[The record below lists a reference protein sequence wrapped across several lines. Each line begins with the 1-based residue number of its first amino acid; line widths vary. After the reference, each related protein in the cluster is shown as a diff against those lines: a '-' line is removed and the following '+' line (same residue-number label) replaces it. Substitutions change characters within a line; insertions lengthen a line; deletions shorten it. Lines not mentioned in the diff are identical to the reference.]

1 MHAKALEIAWHDDSP
16 IWSVDISCD
25 NRVVTASGDKVAR
38 LWRFHPNPHSALAS
52 FVSKPG
58 DANSPSEGSGHQEP
72 IPGRS
77 PKTSSNLTPSRLSSK
92 FSKITSIKLDAT
104 LVEWLCDLRA
114 HATTINI
121 ARFSPDGLCVATAA
135 DHGEIVIWRLS
146 LSPVEVSPLFAVA
159 HDDDAPKER
168 WQIDV
173 TLRGHLQDVLD
184 LAWSYDSSKLVSASV
199 DNTVMIWDLRNPSKT
214 PFTLRKHSNFVQGI
228 AIDPLSRLVASMG
241 NDRSLRIFTSNSTTW
256 CQVTSVNSLGPDS
269 RLFLDDSQFNN
280 FFRRL
285 SWSPDGSVLACP
297 SGIHLPKEPKRRL
310 FAVHIFARN
319 QWAAPVIQC
328 GGLLTPACAVRFSPV
343 LYHLRNP
350 SEPTPPPTSPTNVAS
365 KSPQAP
371 FRLFTYRM
379 IFAVAC
385 AHIILF
391 YDTEHLMRPFATV
404 EGLHCAEH
412 TDIAWSADGRTLLVS
427 AVDGYISVISF
438 SEEEL
443 GQPLSQSEMPP
454 WLNRDEEVLI
464 KSSSEQ
470 KGQKVAFT
478 VVQASVV
485 RPKQTGPPV
494 ASQSIAPEAD
504 AATITPLPAVPLSGN
519 ATMVTEISTP
529 CRQGFLTISNP
540 STVLNKQDSPSRPAV
555 VREAEKASAG
565 PAQPATQ
572 TADHN
577 FVSTTEASVY
587 PNALNLKSQQEPN
600 SADLVKPVAPKGS
613 AGESIPR
620 SVHHSALATNRRP
633 EEDTESL
640 AGVAVLP
647 SSANLQVSNSTH
659 AKLTAVEVMD
669 VDSQTSPSEA
679 EEVVFVREKIKTKL
693 SRLESPEG
701 SIVEPSPAK
710 RQKVTPRNASKR
722 HGKSKVQTKFCF
734 LPTANNTTAVV
745 GLAVTPE
752 VTTKQSSYSNSSSQ
766 EEALNTTKVDDSRC
780 QSLSLSAD
788 VDVEM
793 TPRTLP

>member
-1 MHAKALEIAWHDDSP
+1 MSR
-16 IWSVDISCD
+16 D

-38 LWRFHPNPHSALAS
+38 LWRFHPNPHSALSS
-52 FVSKPG
+52 FVSTPG
-58 DANSPSEGSGHQEP
+58 DTNSPSEDSGHQES

-77 PKTSSNLTPSRLSSK
+77 PKTSANPTPSRQSSK

-146 LSPVEVSPLFAVA
+146 LSPIELSPLSAAA

-199 DNTVMIWDLRNPSKT
+199 DNNVMIWDLRNPSKA
-214 PFTLRKHSNFVQGI
+214 PVALRNHSNFVQGI

-256 CQVTSVNSLGPDS
+256 CQVTSVNSLGSDS
-269 RLFLDDSQFNN
+269 KLFLDDSQFNS

-297 SGIHLPKEPKRRL
+297 SGIHLPREPKRRL

-319 QWAAPVIQC
+319 QWASPVIQC

-350 SEPTPPPTSPTNVAS
+350 SKPTPPPNSPTTVAS

-371 FRLFTYRM
+371 FRSFSYRM
-379 IFAVAC
+379 VFAVAC

-391 YDTEHLMRPFATV
+391 YDTEHLVRPFATV

-427 AVDGYISVISF
+427 AVDGYISIISF

-443 GQPLSQSEMPP
+443 GQPLSQFEMPP
-454 WLNRDEEVLI
+454 WLNRDEEVLV
-464 KSSSEQ
+464 KPSSEQ

-478 VVQASVV
+478 VVQATVV
-485 RPKQTGPPV
+485 RPKQIGPSV
-494 ASQSIAPEAD
+494 ASQPIDPKAD
-504 AATITPLPAVPLSGN
+504 AATITSSPAVPSSGN
-519 ATMVTEISTP
+519 ATMLFEANMPGMQES
-529 CRQGFLTISNP
+529 LTTSNP
-540 STVLNKQDSPSRPAV
+540 SAVLTRQHSPSKPAI
-555 VREAEKASAG
+555 VREAEEASAR
-565 PAQPATQ
+565 PVQPVTQ
-572 TADHN
+572 TADHS
-577 FVSTTEASVY
+577 FVSMMETDVCQSV
-587 PNALNLKSQQEPN
+587 LKLEDRQVQEGI
-600 SADLVKPVAPKGS
+600 DLVKPATSKVLAEEPV
-613 AGESIPR
+613 PR
-620 SVHHSALATNRRP
+620 SVQHSAIATTQSM

-640 AGVAVLP
+640 AVMTALP
-647 SSANLQVSNSTH
+647 SSAGNQFSNSTH
-659 AKLTAVEVMD
+659 TNPTAVEAIDM
-669 VDSQTSPSEA
+669 DSQTPPSEA
-679 EEVVFVREKIKTKL
+679 EEVVFVREKIRTKL
-693 SRLESPEG
+693 SRLESSEG
-701 SIVEPSPAK
+701 SAVEPPPAK
-710 RQKVTPRNASKR
+710 RQKVTPRSASKR

-734 LPTANNTTAVV
+734 LPATNNTTPVV
-745 GLAVTPE
+745 GFAVTPE

-766 EEALNTTKVDDSRC
+766 DEASNTDRVDDSRC
-780 QSLSLSAD
+780 QSLSQSAAA
-788 VDVEM
+788 DVEM
-793 TPRTLP
+793 TPRKLL